1 MQKHKIVLAL
11 LAVFFFITI
20 SATDIFAF
28 EEKGKINI
36 YLEESKNSTSL
47 NDVEFKLIK
56 VANLKNGKYN
66 YIEEL
71 DSLNLADLNNL
82 NTADALKSASNE
94 ISTAVA
100 KKNINGVFKK
110 TDQYGYAQFN
120 NLENGVYLLQATD
133 INKYDNIAPTIV
145 AIPSFDNSTNS
156 TNSTNGMNYVINV
169 IPKHTPIIAAKTGD
183 NSVVVIPVITSII
196 TLAVIYSLR
205 KELKVC

>member
-1 MQKHKIVLAL
+1 MQKHKILAL

-36 YLEESKNSTSL
+36 YLEESKNSTSF
-47 NDVEFKLIK
+47 DVEFKLVK
-56 VANLKNGKYN
+56 VANLRNGTYN
-66 YIEEL
+66 YVEEL
-71 DSLNLADLNNL
+71 DNLNLADLNNL

-100 KKNINGVFKK
+100 KKNIEGIFKK

-156 TNSTNGMNYVINV
+156 TNGMNYVINV

-183 NSVVVIPVITSII
+183 NSVVVIPVITSVI

>member
-1 MQKHKIVLAL
+1 MQKHKILAL

-47 NDVEFKLIK
+47 SDVEFKLVK
-56 VANLKNGKYN
+56 VANLRNGTYN
-66 YIEEL
+66 YVEEL
-71 DSLNLADLNNL
+71 DNLNLADLNNL

-100 KKNINGVFKK
+100 KKNIDGIFKK

-156 TNSTNGMNYVINV
+156 TNGMNYVINV

-183 NSVVVIPVITSII
+183 NSVVVIPVITSVI

>member
-1 MQKHKIVLAL
+1 MQKHKILAL

-47 NDVEFKLIK
+47 SDVSDVEFKLVK
-56 VANLKNGKYN
+56 VANLRNGTYN
-66 YIEEL
+66 YVEEL
-71 DSLNLADLNNL
+71 DNLNLADLNNL

-100 KKNINGVFKK
+100 KKNIDGIFKK

-156 TNSTNGMNYVINV
+156 TNGMNYVINV

-183 NSVVVIPVITSII
+183 NSVVVIPVITSVI

-205 KELKVC
+205 KELKVY

>member
-1 MQKHKIVLAL
+1 MQKHKILAL

-47 NDVEFKLIK
+47 SDVSDVEFKLVK
-56 VANLKNGKYN
+56 VANLRNGTYN
-66 YIEEL
+66 YVEEL
-71 DSLNLADLNNL
+71 DNLNLADLNNL

-100 KKNINGVFKK
+100 KKNIDGIFKK

-133 INKYDNIAPTIV
+133 INKYDNITPTIV
-145 AIPSFDNSTNS
+145 AIPSFDNS

-183 NSVVVIPVITSII
+183 NSVVVIPVITSVI

>member
-1 MQKHKIVLAL
+1 MQKHKILAL

-36 YLEESKNSTSL
+36 YLEESKNSTSF
-47 NDVEFKLIK
+47 DVEFKLVK
-56 VANLKNGKYN
+56 VANLRNGTYN
-66 YIEEL
+66 YVEEL
-71 DSLNLADLNNL
+71 DNLNLADLNNL

-100 KKNINGVFKK
+100 KKNIDGIFKK

-156 TNSTNGMNYVINV
+156 TNGTSSYSHSDGSDDSDSLDDLQNQQNDTNTTTYHNTNRSSDSYD
-169 IPKHTPIIAAKTGD
+169 TQ
-183 NSVVVIPVITSII
+183 
-196 TLAVIYSLR
+196 
-205 KELKVC
+205 